1 MEKETRKLQ
10 PIKWHQ
16 GAFHKRSSICEAP
29 GQDKF
34 HFVSSHCA
42 FKFPQIYNMKK
53 RMVRFQTLSAFH
65 QQKESLASHLPMQK
79 ALTIL
84 HSTFPCPRLCWEQ
97 GRSRN
102 SGVSIRTSGERPP
115 SPWNQVWVALEFAYR
130 SYPPLIS
137 GARGLLGQCLHQRGV
152 RMRRVV
158 SVCTALLKQRALAN
172 KHMADVVAGVCCTA
186 FLWHHLCCLPCTSL
200 GLINI
205 PHLLCNV
212 FSPCKATY
220 LLLACKLHTCQ
231 SG

>member
-16 GAFHKRSSICEAP
+16 GAFHKRSSICEAS

-34 HFVSSHCA
+34 HFVPSPCA
-42 FKFPQIYNMKK
+42 FKSPSNLQCEKK
-53 RMVRFQTLSAFH
+53 RTK
-65 QQKESLASHLPMQK
+65 KEISNPPCFPSPPAKGKLGSHLQKQK

-84 HSTFPCPRLCWEQ
+84 HSTFPCARLCWEQ

-102 SGVSIRTSGERPP
+102 SGVRPS

-137 GARGLLGQCLHQRGV
+137 GAKGQCLHPAWGEDDEGGV
-152 RMRRVV
+152 CLHSPAKTKGFGQETR
-158 SVCTALLKQRALAN
+158 
-172 KHMADVVAGVCCTA
+172 MADVVAGVCCTA
-186 FLWHHLCCLPCTSL
+186 FPLHHLCCLPCTLL

-212 FSPCKATY
+212 FSPCKTTY
-220 LLLACKLHTCQ
+220 LLLACKLHACQ